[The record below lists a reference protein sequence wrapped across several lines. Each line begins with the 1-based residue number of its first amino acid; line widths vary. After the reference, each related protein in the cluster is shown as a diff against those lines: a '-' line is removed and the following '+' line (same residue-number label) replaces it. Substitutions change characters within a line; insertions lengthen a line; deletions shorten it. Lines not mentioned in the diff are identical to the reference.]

1 MKRNFVILSSARSGT
16 SFLRSTFNSHRAITC
31 HGEIFHKNFE
41 NHIADKNWFEKW
53 WQGNKSEIIPAEY
66 FSPPVEAPKPTEA
79 VVEPPEIVEVAKPKQ
94 KVKPPQKEVLKPTP
108 PRVMESYQQFIPKN
122 VAFNRAASEILPVSF
137 PELDKLANFLSK
149 NSNRKIKI
157 EGHTDNVPYSGSGN
171 LKGNWDLSAKRA
183 TAIVNILRENKSID
197 PKNLTAAGRG
207 EYAPVA
213 PNDTAE
219 NKAKNRRI
227 EVILTPKLDELTKLL
242 NDI

>member
-1 MKRNFVILSSARSGT
+1 MGYANGKVNLTAGEVYNIKIEYFNALNEAE
-16 SFLRSTFNSHRAITC
+16 LRLLWKLP
-31 HGEIFHKNFE
+31 EDE
-41 NHIADKNWFEKW
+41 NKNWFEKW

-157 EGHTDNVPYSGSGN
+157 EGHTDNVGDASKNFELSERRAKAVAAY
-171 LKGNWDLSAKRA
+171 LIKKGVHFEQIISAKGFGGSKPL
-183 TAIVNILRENKSID
+183 VQSD
-197 PKNLTAAGRG
+197 GRKYHP
-207 EYAPVA
+207 E
-213 PNDTAE
+213 
-219 NKAKNRRI
+219 NRRVEFVI
-227 EVILTPKLDELTKLL
+227 E
-242 NDI
+242 